1 MNFPFKRRSSLVL
14 ILLFSCCWSLY
25 THHLTVDSHCPS
37 LRSAVASRPGRQEVL
52 EHDPCRNC
60 CCGVLKRAGRSSEHF
75 KSGSPEGSGIPA
87 ASLLFCDKLATAKRS
102 KYRFQVSMRLVL
114 RSGEYQSIYLDTEK
128 C

>member
-52 EHDPCRNC
+52 EHDPCRKSDALLLLWRFKKSREIFRTLQVWIPRGKRHPS
-60 CCGVLKRAGRSSEHF
+60 GVTAILRQAGH
-75 KSGSPEGSGIPA
+75 GQA
-87 ASLLFCDKLATAKRS
+87 
-102 KYRFQVSMRLVL
+102 
-114 RSGEYQSIYLDTEK
+114 
-128 C
+128 